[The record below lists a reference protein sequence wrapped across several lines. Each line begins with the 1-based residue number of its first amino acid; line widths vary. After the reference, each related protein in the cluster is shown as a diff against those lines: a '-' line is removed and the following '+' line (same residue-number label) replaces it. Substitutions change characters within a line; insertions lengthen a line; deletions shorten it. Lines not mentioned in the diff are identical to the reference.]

1 MQQTSYTMQMIAP
14 EEGKYLTQK
23 AEMDIKRRVITPNKI
38 YLSVQDNPDDWKEI
52 SAEEAEALFAE
63 QKEAFEAAAA
73 AAAAEAVAAAEE
85 KASEAS
91 EAESAET
98 EAKAS
103 EAEFDTV

>member
-23 AEMDIKRRVITPNKI
+23 SEVDIKRRVITPNKI

-52 SAEEAEALFAE
+52 SEEEAEALLAE
-63 QKEAFEAAAA
+63 QKAAFEPAEAE
-73 AAAAEAVAAAEE
+73 AAEPEEAEA

-91 EAESAET
+91 EAE
-98 EAKAS
+98 
-103 EAEFDTV
+103 